1 MPTKLTGI
9 SAILKSFA
17 IGASCAVAINP
28 PAPTRT
34 NITYITQNTGV
45 LSTSIGR
52 NCRRV
57 CRTLEDCG
65 TWPSLGAA
73 SSRDSTTTM
82 MP

>member
-1 MPTKLTGI
+1 MASANVRAGSVMPTRLTGI

-34 NITYITQNTGV
+34 NIRYITQNTGV

-52 NCRRV
+52 N
-57 CRTLEDCG
+57 
-65 TWPSLGAA
+65 
-73 SSRDSTTTM
+73 
-82 MP
+82 